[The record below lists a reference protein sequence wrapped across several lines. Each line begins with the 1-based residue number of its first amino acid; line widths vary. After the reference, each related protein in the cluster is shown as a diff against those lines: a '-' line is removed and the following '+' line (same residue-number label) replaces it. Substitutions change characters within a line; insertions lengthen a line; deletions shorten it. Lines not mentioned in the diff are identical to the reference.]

1 MEGKAMSE
9 EQVKINE
16 GFVAG
21 VGLGSNTGF
30 GVGRMTQGL
39 VRNHALLDRF
49 EDRRKDIIFDGQA
62 EEQSLTIFP
71 ASESAM
77 TIVGA
82 HFIRAGETDR
92 RGHSFCHGMIVD
104 NETFSKEILP
114 YLDTDVFN
122 SQFLTGPQ
130 EALGDEGEEVLK
142 FHPVAKEDTD
152 CGEADTGDEEK
163 MKLLYAFAL
172 KTVAAEAH
180 YIVQIGSA
188 GRKAF
193 LRTLYELLPPPFRYR
208 MESCSCGEYDQMF
221 NVLIAA
227 DQPYTTM
234 ERYKTRTLNQILSED
249 ISEEE
254 KRYPNIYMIAADKM
268 MRTGFYDFLEAN
280 VPNAECR
287 KDISVQKLQ
296 EFLEK
301 RGLSYGIKFTDLEDE
316 EKDLLKD
323 ALININP
330 DIFGDCY
337 TVPKEVPLLRDL
349 EEYSHILDACG
360 KNKKQGLGLSIA
372 LGEKDQALDAALRLQ
387 RQYRDQIVKGLEW
400 IKREGAQQL
409 NAIQY
414 LYSEDKVL
422 KSVMGTI
429 ASIGLSVELLD
440 NSKPVIGLSRLHR
453 DIKIS
458 GRTTREMVD
467 RGVNLG
473 KALQDSS
480 NNFNGTGGGHDI
492 AAGAMIPYEAKDN
505 FLHLV
510 DEMVEYQLNND

>member
-1 MEGKAMSE
+1 MLNRGGEASNMLKEHIENDEIIRIISHNDADGISAAAVIANALKEEDVQFHTTIIPRLKEDMVNQLRSEKYDLFIFSDMGSPFIKEFNTYKHDVIVADHHQVNDTEAESNVIHINPHLFGIDGSKDLCGAGSAYLAVRDLNKKHLAHFALIGAFGDMQGQGGFTGVNSTILGDAIESGVVEIHEGL
-9 EQVKINE
+9 KI
-16 GFVAG
+16 V
-21 VGLGSNTGF
+21 S
-30 GVGRMTQGL
+30 
-39 VRNHALLDRF
+39 
-49 EDRRKDIIFDGQA
+49 K
-62 EEQSLTIFP
+62 
-71 ASESAM
+71 ASEPIFKSLAY
-77 TIVGA
+77 
-82 HFIRAGETDR
+82 
-92 RGHSFCHGMIVD
+92 
-104 NETFSKEILP
+104 TFSPPLP
-114 YLDTDVFN
+114 GI
-122 SQFLTGPQ
+122 S
-130 EALGDEGEEVLK
+130 GDLEG
-142 FHPVAKEDTD
+142 A
-152 CGEADTGDEEK
+152 
-163 MKLLYAFAL
+163 
-172 KTVAAEAH
+172 
-180 YIVQIGSA
+180 
-188 GRKAF
+188 
-193 LRTLYELLPPPFRYR
+193 
-208 MESCSCGEYDQMF
+208 
-221 NVLIAA
+221 
-227 DQPYTTM
+227 
-234 ERYKTRTLNQILSED
+234 
-249 ISEEE
+249 
-254 KRYPNIYMIAADKM
+254 
-268 MRTGFYDFLEAN
+268 
-280 VPNAECR
+280 
-287 KDISVQKLQ
+287 Q